1 MNYRIAVV
9 YACDA
14 NYHNLTL
21 YSLASIARTHKAKLD
36 FHTVQ
41 IDYQQPVPPKLRDFV
56 ASRGH
61 KLTTTTVAPLP
72 VKGESRKGSSWEH
85 ITDAMFHKSAAIQA
99 LAPDYDYVLYVDSD
113 ILAFEDLRLDAVAG
127 FTELCAA
134 CIDIPVASGLEH
146 PEFFANC
153 KKNGLSTKFFNAGV
167 LMANSSRWL
176 ATQANER
183 YMEALVQHAE
193 HCPYFDSCILND
205 QCALNMAV
213 AGDFLKLP
221 LALNVQQGALHTHDW
236 ATATMRHY
244 NGKRKFLGWR
254 PWTCDP
260 RQHKTVQAISRD
272 AGLAPPS
279 GMYDFGLS
287 YWLNGIRHRNS
298 TAVFERAIAEFC
310 R

>member
-36 FHTVQ
+36 FHFAQ
-41 IDYQQPVPPKLRDFV
+41 IDYQQPVPSKLLEFL

-61 KLTTTTVAPLP
+61 GLITTTAAPLP

-85 ITDAMFHKSAAIQA
+85 ITDTMFHKSAAIQA
-99 LAPDYDYVLYVDSD
+99 LTRDYDYVLYVDSD
-113 ILAFEDLRLDAVAG
+113 LLAFDDLRLDKVAG
-127 FTELCAA
+127 FSELCAA
-134 CIDIPVASGLEH
+134 CIDIPVATGMEH
-146 PEFFANC
+146 PEFFENC
-153 KKNGLSTKFFNAGV
+153 KKNGLSTKFFNSGFV
-167 LMANSSRWL
+167 MANSSKWL
-176 ATQANER
+176 ATQAHER
-183 YMEALVQHAE
+183 FMEALVQHAA
-193 HCPYFDSCILND
+193 HCPYFATCILND
-205 QCALNMAV
+205 QCAFNMVV

-236 ATATMRHY
+236 ETAIVRHY
-244 NGKRKFLGWR
+244 NGKHKFLKRR

-260 RQHKTVQAISRD
+260 RQYETVRAISRD
-272 AGLAPPS
+272 AGLPS
-279 GMYDFGLS
+279 PLNMYDFGLS
-287 YWLNGIRHRNS
+287 YWLNGIRRRNS
-298 TAVFERAIAEFC
+298 TAAVERAIAEYC